1 MKYLPNI
8 NLYSD
13 FQLSLWYLHSCLLDL
28 IKKTRFCCLFTLFE
42 ETNKFL
48 SKTSTFVACFY
59 KKERVS
65 CLVFLKDWLVSKTF
79 IVVNHSLKI
88 HLISFQNVRKIS
100 QYTCF
105 FLLFKKGK
113 LKNAIYFFVWEKKIG
128 SGSAGSEMT
137 STYFSIYL

>member
-13 FQLSLWYLHSCLLDL
+13 FQLSLWYLLSCLLDL
-28 IKKTRFCCLFTLFE
+28 IKNTRFCCFAYLHFL
-42 ETNKFL
+42 KFL

-59 KKERVS
+59 NKEPVS

-137 STYFSIYL
+137 SSRI